1 MLDIN
6 FIRVN
11 HDIVKKD
18 LKKRNEPE
26 KLAWVDDLLKKD
38 KESLALKQQVEALR
52 HRRNKISEEINEK
65 QKKKHDFS
73 LLINEAKNLPSKI
86 QKLEE
91 EKAKI
96 DEKIHFYLLRIPNI
110 LHESVPIGRDESGN
124 KEIRK
129 YGHIPEF
136 DFTPKHH
143 QELMLMNDLLDIER
157 AAKVSGARFYYLK
170 NEAVI
175 LDLAL
180 IRFALDYLAKKGF
193 IPIETPN
200 MLKEEIL
207 EGAGFL
213 PSGKDSLYYIKDEN
227 LCLVGTSEQA
237 IAGYHKNEVIP
248 ENKLPLKYIGFSP
261 CYRTE
266 AGSHGKD
273 TKGIF
278 RTHQFNKVEQFIFC
292 SPEESW
298 KLFEELQRNSEEL
311 FEKLEIP
318 FRVVNICTGEI
329 GSVAAKKYD
338 IEAWMPGQQD
348 GKGAYRE
355 VTSCS
360 NCLSYQAV
368 RLNIRLERKDG
379 KREYLHT
386 LNNTAIATSRALVA
400 LIENNQ
406 RKNGSIAISKALQP
420 YTGFKEITPKKNI

>member
-11 HDIVKKD
+11 SDVVKKD
-18 LKKRNEPE
+18 LKKRNDLE
-26 KLAWVDDLLKKD
+26 KLPWIDDLLKQD
-38 KESLALKQQVEALR
+38 KESLELKQRVEELR

-65 QKKKHDFS
+65 QKKKQDISH
-73 LLINEAKNLPSKI
+73 LINEAKDLPEKI
-86 QKLEE
+86 EKLEAK
-91 EKAKI
+91 KAEI
-96 DEKIHFYLLRIPNI
+96 DEKIRFYLLRIPNV
-110 LHESVPIGRDESGN
+110 LHESVIIGKDETGN

-129 YGHIPEF
+129 HGHIPEF
-136 DFTPKHH
+136 KFKVRDH
-143 QELMLMNDLLDIER
+143 QELMLMNDLLDVER
-157 AAKVSGARFYYLK
+157 ATKTAGARFYYLK

-180 IRFALDYLAKKGF
+180 VRFALDHLRNKGF
-193 IPIETPN
+193 IAIETPN

-207 EGAGFL
+207 EGAGYL
-213 PSGKDSLYYIKDEN
+213 PKGKDDLYYLKNEN

-237 IAGYHKNEVIP
+237 IAGYHKNETIP
-248 ENKLPLKYIGFSP
+248 EDKLPLKYAGFSP

-298 KLFEELQRNSEEL
+298 KIFEDLQRNSEEL

-318 FRVVNICTGEI
+318 YHVITICTGDI
-329 GSVAAKKYD
+329 GGTAAKKYD
-338 IEAWMPGQQD
+338 IEAWMPGQNE

-368 RLNIRLERKDG
+368 RLNIRVERKDG

-386 LNNTAIATSRALVA
+386 LNNTAIATSRAMVA

-406 RKNGSIAISKALQP
+406 REDGSIAIPKALQP